1 MNEELNMS
9 VSPICVKDG
18 KKYAYIM
25 FSDNVRSAEGT
36 IPDCRIISN
45 NGFLEDEVNQLEA
58 YMERSLP
65 ELKRLA
71 AEQNAFNAMKKE
83 R

>member
-1 MNEELNMS
+1 MSEELNMS

-18 KKYAYIM
+18 KKYAYIL
-25 FSDNVRSAEGT
+25 FSDNVRSAEGV
-36 IPDCRIISN
+36 IPDCRIINN
-45 NGFLEDEVNQLEA
+45 NGFLEDEVKQLEA

-71 AEQNAFNAMKKE
+71 AGQNAFNAMRRE
-83 R
+83 N